1 MLGWLGGCGLSAY
14 LTIQPFPSNPS
25 TQKQEIVKRHVKGGD
40 AGAKLSKE
48 EVQNRLVSRF
58 VNEAVFCLQVGCR

>member
-1 MLGWLGGCGLSAY
+1 M
-14 LTIQPFPSNPS
+14 QPFPSNPFN
-25 TQKQEIVKRHVKGGD
+25 QIKQEIVKRHVKGGD

-58 VNEAVFCLQVGCR
+58 VNEAVFCLQVCVHVGVGGCV